1 MPKMASILRSVIL
14 VISTIKQIM
23 FIIMKNTMAFLIL
36 FHDPQGC
43 PKKLRNGSETKAFLK
58 AVSRQIVNFRHVVLL
73 LVACVKHPY
82 SHESP
87 HLPPPPS
94 DLLPQTIILTVI
106 K

>member
-1 MPKMASILRSVIL
+1 MPKMAPILRSVIL

-23 FIIMKNTMAFLIL
+23 FIIMKNTMASIL
-36 FHDPQGC
+36 FHDPHGH
-43 PKKLRNGSETKAFLK
+43 PKKLWKGSETKALLK
-58 AVSRQIVNFRHVVLL
+58 AVSRQFVNFRHVVRL
-73 LVACVKHPY
+73 LVASVKHPY

-94 DLLPQTIILTVI
+94 DLLPQTIILTVL